1 MTLSW
6 WQLLLV
12 LAAPTA
18 LGFGTLRA
26 LGIGRR
32 SDPLAAPAW
41 AYIVGSLCS
50 ALCNLLWVAAHKPF
64 PGTWLLPAQL
74 AAGVALAFPTRRRAT
89 AEPADVAPTRER
101 WILAVALAL
110 AAVLVTDKATERN
123 AQPVTH
129 GDEAVIW
136 AAKAKTLFVAR
147 GLDAE
152 FGQEARAFVRHADYP
167 MLNPLLQLGVFEAR
181 GAIGHVDNRLPIQ
194 AFMLALLVACAA
206 ALRRYVRPALAALL
220 VLLLLGHEI
229 VQRLAQ
235 FASSDHMVMAGLV
248 VATDAWL
255 RWRTTWSVAWFRLAM
270 IGLAVAAFAKNEGAV
285 LGAIWLLAVG
295 LARAA
300 RCIGSVAPMQRRELL
315 WLLVPAGIVALGVSV
330 NAAFGFGNDLFD
342 PAFSARAFGDRLVTM
357 MPERLGTV
365 LDFTARHVLF
375 DPGAPLVFTLFF
387 AVLLLFPLRLLRSE
401 VAVPA
406 LCVAGALLTFQLVF
420 VATPYDLQWH
430 LTTAAV
436 RVAMQVGPLAALG
449 LAMALAMVF
458 APLRASRSS

>member
-18 LGFGTLRA
+18 LGFGMLRA

-41 AYIVGSLCS
+41 AYIVGSLGS

-64 PGTWLLPAQL
+64 SGTWLLPAQL
-74 AAGVALAFPTRRRAT
+74 AAGVVLAIAMRRRAT
-89 AEPADVAPTRER
+89 AEPVDLTPTRER
-101 WILAVALAL
+101 WILAAALLL
-110 AAVLVTDKATERN
+110 AAALVADQATERN
-123 AQPVTH
+123 AQPVSH

-136 AAKAKTLFVAR
+136 AAKAKTMFVAR
-147 GLDAE
+147 GLEAE
-152 FGQEARAFVRHADYP
+152 FGRDARAFARHADYP
-167 MLNPLLQLGVFEAR
+167 MLNPLLQLGVFATR

-194 AFMLALLVACAA
+194 AFMLALLIACAA

-229 VQRLAQ
+229 VQLLAQ
-235 FASSDHMVMAGLV
+235 VASSDHMVMAGLV

-255 RWRTTWSVAWFRLAM
+255 RWRSTSQIAWFRLAM
-270 IGLAVAAFAKNEGAV
+270 IGLAVAAFAKHEGAV

-300 RCIGSVAPMQRRELL
+300 RCIGAIAPMPRRELL
-315 WLLVPAGIVALGVSV
+315 WLLVPAGIVALGVAM
-330 NAAFGFGNDLFD
+330 NAAFGFRNDLFD
-342 PAFSARAFGDRLVTM
+342 PTYNARSFGDRLVTM
-357 MPERLGTV
+357 LPERLGPV
-365 LDFTARHVLF
+365 LEHTARHLLF
-375 DPGAPLVFTLFF
+375 DSGAPLVFTLFF

-406 LCVAGALLTFQLVF
+406 LCVAGTLLAFQLVF

-430 LTTAAV
+430 LATAAV

-458 APLRASRSS
+458 PSLRARRSS